1 MKFEPSLEMP
11 ALQFLESVDK
21 ESNADKAGLKPLD
34 FVLEIN
40 SVDVTCRSHFECVKL
55 IKRAGDT
62 LALKVYTPSPHPN
75 NSTLDRNSTGHSSY
89 YAASNLIPNDGY
101 KSLPH
106 KKKRKI
112 NYFFLFFLHLFR
124 FGAEVEEKFSD
135 SVRFQF
141 NFKKNSAAFRGQ
153 RVESLSKNLYFS

>member
-1 MKFEPSLEMP
+1 MP

-75 NSTLDRNSTGHSSY
+75 NNSTLDRNSAGNNSY
-89 YAASNLIPNDGY
+89 YAASTLIPNDGY

-106 KKKRKI
+106 KKKRKPT
-112 NYFFLFFLHLFR
+112 
-124 FGAEVEEKFSD
+124 
-135 SVRFQF
+135 
-141 NFKKNSAAFRGQ
+141 
-153 RVESLSKNLYFS
+153 